1 MKKMSVSQQKLLKSV
16 HLIFA
21 GLWLSCVIMLT
32 VLPFISKKIMAG
44 DELYMYNVIYHFID
58 MLVLTP
64 AAIVTLITGLLYSL
78 FTRWRFFRHGW
89 IIYKWVITLAII
101 LVGTFYLGP
110 MVTKLLEVSDI
121 KRMDALNDPYY
132 LKGVTIGLW
141 AGIIN
146 SILLIIAVFFSIYK
160 PWKNIKQ

>member
-1 MKKMSVSQQKLLKSV
+1 MKKMSVSQQKLLKSI

-32 VLPFISKKIMAG
+32 LLPFMSKKISAG

-64 AAIVTLITGLLYSL
+64 AAIITLITGLLYSL

-110 MVTKLLEVSDI
+110 MVARLLEISEV
-121 KRMDALNDPYY
+121 KRMAALNDPYY
-132 LKGVTIGLW
+132 LNGLTVGLS

-146 SILLIIAVFFSIYK
+146 STLLIIAVFFSIYK
-160 PWKNIKQ
+160 PWKNITQ